1 MKILPGILAFAAIGY
16 FELLFFKV
24 RAGGDFFITAVLYAV
39 LLFVGVF
46 VTGIGLRK
54 VLTAESL
61 RLEVK
66 VILNM
71 TILIVGLLVSS
82 SVADYNISH
91 AQTIIEWEALIV
103 LTVGTLILIILG
115 ALLPVIKRINK

>member
-1 MKILPGILAFAAIGY
+1 M
-16 FELLFFKV
+16 
-24 RAGGDFFITAVLYAV
+24 
-39 LLFVGVF
+39 LFVGVF